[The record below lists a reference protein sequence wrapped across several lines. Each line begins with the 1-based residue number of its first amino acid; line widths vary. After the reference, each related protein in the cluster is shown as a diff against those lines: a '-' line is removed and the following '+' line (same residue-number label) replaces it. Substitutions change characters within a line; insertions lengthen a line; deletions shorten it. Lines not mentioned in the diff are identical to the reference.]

1 MTKEYKDLLERV
13 VFTFLESFIGA
24 ITVAPL
30 VGVNADA
37 LQLAAISGGAAA
49 LVVVKEFSKRKLSK

>member
-49 LVVVKEFSKRKLSK
+49 LVVVKEFSKRILSK

>member
-1 MTKEYKDLLERV
+1 MTKEYKALLERV